1 MESVVDSL
9 TREISLRGKEQ
20 QITKDILKVAN
31 AKLILSDEY
40 KHQYESYRELYKLKL
55 KDSYLQDSIINRQLN
70 EIKRI
75 TLISNRAITS
85 LNAETGKATKYKKQ
99 RNTWIGISAGLTII
113 AAILIK

>member
-9 TREISLRGKEQ
+9 TRNTPLRGKEK

-40 KHQYESYRELYKLKL
+40 KHQYESYRKLYKLKL
-55 KDSYLQDSIINRQLN
+55 EDSYLQDSIINKQLN

-75 TLISNRAITS
+75 TLIGNRAITS
-85 LNAETGKATKYKKQ
+85 LNAETIKSRKYKKQ
-99 RNTWIGISAGLTII
+99 RNAWIGVSAGLTII
-113 AAILIK
+113 AAILMK